1 MEIKTATLDEIPQI
15 ERLYQELFFEMSI
28 LQPKYIKPAK
38 QDANFIRFTIIED
51 DSDILIATFENEV
64 VGFLLI
70 QETTTPPYTCLVE
83 HKYAFIVDVI
93 VGKHYQ
99 NKGIGSALLDEAKKW
114 AAYRHLDYLEL
125 NVLTENK
132 GAKSLYEK
140 QGFKDTNQT
149 MRLEF

>member
-15 ERLYQELFFEMSI
+15 ERLYQELFLEMSI
-28 LQPKYIKPAK
+28 LQPKYIRPAK
-38 QDANFIRFTIIED
+38 QDANFIRYTIIED
-51 DSDILIATFENEV
+51 DSDILIATVEKEV

-70 QETTTPPYTCLVE
+70 KETTTPPYSCLVE

-93 VGKHYQ
+93 VGKSYKNQ
-99 NKGIGSALLDEAKKW
+99 GIGSALLEEAKKW

-132 GAKSLYEK
+132 GAKALYEK
-140 QGFKDTNQT
+140 HGFKDMNHT
-149 MRLEF
+149 MRLEC

>member
-1 MEIKTATLDEIPQI
+1 
-15 ERLYQELFFEMSI
+15 MSI

-70 QETTTPPYTCLVE
+70 KETTTPPYTCLVE

-93 VGKHYQ
+93 VGKRYQ
-99 NKGIGSALLDEAKKW
+99 NKGIGSALLEEAKKW

-140 QGFKDTNQT
+140 HGFKDTNQT

>member
-1 MEIKTATLDEIPQI
+1 MEIKTATLEEIPQI
-15 ERLYQELFFEMSI
+15 ERLYQALFLEMSI

-38 QDANFIRFTIIED
+38 QDANFIRYTIIED

-70 QETTTPPYTCLVE
+70 QETMTPPYSCLVE

-93 VGKHYQ
+93 VEKSYQ
-99 NKGIGSALLDEAKKW
+99 SKGIGSALLDEAKKW

-140 QGFKDTNQT
+140 HGFKDTNQT

>member
-1 MEIKTATLDEIPQI
+1 MEIKTATLEEIPQI
-15 ERLYQELFFEMSI
+15 ERLYQALFLEMSI

-38 QDANFIRFTIIED
+38 QDANFIRYTIIED

-70 QETTTPPYTCLVE
+70 KETTTPPYSCLVE

-93 VGKHYQ
+93 VEKSYQ
-99 NKGIGSALLDEAKKW
+99 SKGIGSALLDEAKKW

-140 QGFKDTNQT
+140 HGFKDTNQT
-149 MRLEF
+149 MRLAF

>member
-1 MEIKTATLDEIPQI
+1 MEIKTATLEEIPQI
-15 ERLYQELFFEMSI
+15 ERLYQALFLEMSI

-38 QDANFIRFTIIED
+38 QDANFIRYTIIED

-70 QETTTPPYTCLVE
+70 QETTTPPYSCLVE

-93 VGKHYQ
+93 VEKSYQ
-99 NKGIGSALLDEAKKW
+99 SKGIRSALLDEAKKW

-140 QGFKDTNQT
+140 HGFKDTNHT